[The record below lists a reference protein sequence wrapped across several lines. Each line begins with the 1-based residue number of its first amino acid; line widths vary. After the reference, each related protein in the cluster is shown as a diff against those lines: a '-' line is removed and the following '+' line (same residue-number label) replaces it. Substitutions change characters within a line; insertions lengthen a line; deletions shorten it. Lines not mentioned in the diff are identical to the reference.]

1 MQTIE
6 LTERKIDMKKL
17 VFAVIVLTIIFLMA
31 GCTQDPISGTT
42 PSVTGNTP
50 TERTDPSGVV
60 TAGNPASSDA
70 AAAEDTE
77 PVTASMP
84 ARDEAD
90 LRNCLT
96 ALMDEGDPAKDTEAL
111 EALQAFYGRE
121 FHVVRLPNVLYGYK
135 DDNIE
140 FYSREI
146 FGADKS
152 ENLILASLHLKSV
165 MKENYFEVSEYPTI
179 YDWFVVN
186 DTLYIID
193 RSDARTILAIIADRD
208 NADEVKEE
216 VNQRLGFSITKCLDM
231 GDYAGYRDS
240 DVFYD
245 HAKRRIYTFGDK
257 AMDYDFQEAV
267 DEGYFRIFTSAD
279 SGEQVM
285 VYEGVKNQTHDQN
298 HVENNE

>member
-1 MQTIE
+1 
-6 LTERKIDMKKL
+6 MKKL
-17 VFAVIVLTIIFLMA
+17 VFAVIVLTLIFLMA
-31 GCTQDPISGTT
+31 GCTQDPVSGTT

-50 TERTDPSGVV
+50 TERANPSGVV

-77 PVTASMP
+77 PVTTSMP

-90 LRNCLT
+90 LRNYLT
-96 ALMDEGDPAKDTEAL
+96 ALMDEGDPDKDTEAL
-111 EALQAFYGRE
+111 EALHAFYGRE
-121 FHVVRLPNVLYGYK
+121 FHIVRLPNVLYGYK

-165 MKENYFEVSEYPTI
+165 IKENYFEVSEYPTI